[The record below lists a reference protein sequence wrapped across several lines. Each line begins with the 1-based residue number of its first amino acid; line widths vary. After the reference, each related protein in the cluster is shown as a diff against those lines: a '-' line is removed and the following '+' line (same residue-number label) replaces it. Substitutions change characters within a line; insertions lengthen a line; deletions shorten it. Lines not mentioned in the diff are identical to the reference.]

1 MRTVLTFVYALRITK
16 AMDID
21 IKAIRGRLGLSQQE
35 LAERIGVNQASIS
48 RMESGRQPVKRPI
61 LILLSKLQEEAAA

>member
-1 MRTVLTFVYALRITK
+1 MRYVLTFGYALRITD

-21 IKAIRGRLGLSQQE
+21 IKAIRDRLGLSQQA

-48 RMESGRQPVKRPI
+48 RMERGGQPVKRPI
-61 LILLSKLQEEAAA
+61 LILLSRLQDEAAE